1 MNDKCQSCLL
11 ISYMIFFDKH
21 HPTMWL
27 LMIVSSWAVGG
38 REGGGVIVHNVMMCF
53 IMGCWEGG
61 NSKQCDEVFH
71 HGLLG
76 GRDYDISKLTYKL
89 IDYSSL
95 SILIVRL

>member
-27 LMIVSSWAVGG
+27 LMIVSSWAVGRG
-38 REGGGVIVHNVMMCF
+38 
-53 IMGCWEGG
+53 EGG